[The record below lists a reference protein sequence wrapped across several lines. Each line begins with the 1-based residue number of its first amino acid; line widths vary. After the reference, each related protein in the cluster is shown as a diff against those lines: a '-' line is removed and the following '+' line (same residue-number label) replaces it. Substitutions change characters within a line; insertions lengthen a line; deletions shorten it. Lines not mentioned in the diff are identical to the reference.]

1 MFYLTTYAFKEVLG
15 RQTRVAVV
23 FSQLKKTKLTLVL
36 LLFPLWLA
44 VLIFLALP
52 RHVWQFQQAACD
64 NLLADHVVLNVF
76 VISTIIFVPR
86 KEKIIF
92 LSLSGAL
99 MLAWAVA
106 VVLQREAVQKL
117 KDMHGKTRFT
127 ATW

>member
-1 MFYLTTYAFKEVLG
+1 M
-15 RQTRVAVV
+15 
-23 FSQLKKTKLTLVL
+23 
-36 LLFPLWLA
+36 
-44 VLIFLALP
+44 
-52 RHVWQFQQAACD
+52 WQFQQAACD